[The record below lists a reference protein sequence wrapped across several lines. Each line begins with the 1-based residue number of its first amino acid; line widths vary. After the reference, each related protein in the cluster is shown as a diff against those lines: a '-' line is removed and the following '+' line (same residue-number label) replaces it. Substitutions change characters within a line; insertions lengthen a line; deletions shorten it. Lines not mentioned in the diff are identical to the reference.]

1 MKNTIPL
8 AAVLLFFCGCM
19 SYPNSFEKQPVKAG
33 ELAER
38 AVAEKFPDIPPD
50 ALRWA
55 EVSWYSTRSSETAQQ
70 KIYIISKV
78 LDIRTL
84 QRDSYYAPRVKIF
97 RVKLN
102 KELDIISVELDS
114 DGILKGADGSDEVLE
129 IFPEYE
135 MED

>member
-1 MKNTIPL
+1 MIH
-8 AAVLLFFCGCM
+8 
-19 SYPNSFEKQPVKAG
+19 PNSFEKQTVKAG

-38 AVAEKFPDIPPD
+38 AVAEKFTDIPPD

-55 EVSWYSTRSSETAQQ
+55 EVSWYSTRSSVTAQQ
-70 KIYIISKV
+70 KIYIITRV

-84 QRDSYYAPRVKIF
+84 QRDSYYAPRVKVF
-97 RVKLN
+97 RVEQN

-114 DGILKGADGSDEVLE
+114 DGILKDADGSEEVLE
-129 IFPEYE
+129 ILPEYE